1 MGKKIKSVAFNLE
14 DPIEDQLFNHA
25 NKYTVFSA
33 YIKRLIQREMEEQ
46 KINQQPKRNVVRS
59 DGGGYKIDFS

>member
-14 DPIEDQLFNHA
+14 DPIEVQLFNHA

-46 KINQQPKRNVVRS
+46 KVNAQPKRNVVRS
-59 DGGGYKIDFS
+59 DGGAYKIDFS